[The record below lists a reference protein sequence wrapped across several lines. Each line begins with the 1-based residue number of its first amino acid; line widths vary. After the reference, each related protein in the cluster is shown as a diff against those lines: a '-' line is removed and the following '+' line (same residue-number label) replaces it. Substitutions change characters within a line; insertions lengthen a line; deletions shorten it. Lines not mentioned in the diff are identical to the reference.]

1 MATPRNETARE
12 LALSTVNFSEVYFG
26 VARPVIIGLAR
37 KIAAGTYDATKA
49 AKAWQYVAD
58 AGARQYT
65 KEHATPDPDSFGP
78 FRLQDRRDASL
89 DIAAHYSEELAEVA
103 ADMKAG
109 RRNRATGE
117 EREAPPAEFGAA
129 VFDWSHDSNGN
140 PTALFDIPALGYR
153 APRRRQVGY
162 GDKISAGLL
171 GYLADRFPGWRFTI
185 TRTYG
190 GRSERRASLDI
201 AAVKA

>member
-1 MATPRNETARE
+1 MHNDTARE
-12 LALSTVNFSEVYFG
+12 LALSTVNFREVYYG

-37 KIAAGTYDATKA
+37 KIAVGTYDETKA
-49 AKAWQYVAD
+49 AKAWQRVAD

-78 FRLQDRRDASL
+78 FRLQDRRDAVA
-89 DIAAHYSEELAEVA
+89 DIAAHYSEELAEIA

-109 RRNRATGE
+109 RRNRVTGE
-117 EREAPPAEFGAA
+117 EREAPPVVFGAG
-129 VFDWSHDSNGN
+129 VFDWSHDVNGN

-162 GDKISAGLL
+162 GDKISAGVLA
-171 GYLADRFPGWRFTI
+171 YLRDRFPGWRFTV
-185 TRTYG
+185 TRAYG
-190 GRSERRASLDI
+190 GRSEGRASLDI
-201 AAVKA
+201 AAAKA